1 MKISVKISVAIA
13 LVFTFAASAA
23 AQDAVFFQD
32 VEWSPD
38 GNRLAFSRMR
48 METVDGKRKMSAD
61 IWIAGVDGADR
72 TVIGTPELNEY
83 FVSWSPDGKWIA
95 YGGADPETRNGD
107 VYLAKADGSG
117 TKRLTG
123 GNARNSQPAISP
135 DGERIVFA
143 STRDTEKYQLYVMDS
158 DGNNVKR
165 LTTDD
170 SIAHYNPKW
179 SPDGKRIVFYSEK
192 GDDKDQIWTIAA
204 DGSDARLL
212 TKGIG
217 HNIFPGYC
225 PDGRVIFVSNRDG
238 DEGAVYTMK
247 SDGSGI
253 ERIDWLKTSWARIS
267 PDGKRI
273 AWIEG
278 GFPRSDIYVA
288 DLDGGN
294 RRKITGESGDAESK
308 PS

>member
-1 MKISVKISVAIA
+1 MTGTIRISAGFALIFAITVSV
-13 LVFTFAASAA
+13 A

-61 IWIAGVDGADR
+61 VWIANADGTGR
-72 TVIGTPELNEY
+72 TMIGTSELNEY
-83 FVSWSPDGKWIA
+83 FVSWSPNGKRIA
-95 YGGADPETRNGD
+95 YGAADPVTRRSDIFISNS
-107 VYLAKADGSG
+107 DGTG
-117 TKRLTG
+117 TRKLSDG
-123 GNARNSQPAISP
+123 QARSSQPAISP
-135 DGERIVFA
+135 DGNRIVFA
-143 STRDTEKYQLYVMDS
+143 STRDTEKYQLYMMDS
-158 DGNNVKR
+158 DGGNVKR
-165 LTTDD
+165 LTKDD

-192 GDDKDQIWTIAA
+192 GDDKDQIWTIAS
-204 DGSDARLL
+204 DGTDARLL

-217 HNIFPGYC
+217 HNVFPGYT

-247 SDGSGI
+247 PDGSGI

-294 RRKITGESGDAESK
+294 RQKITGESGDANGK